1 MLGAF
6 FYFVCF
12 EDFFFF
18 CKKDKKF
25 ITMASHLGF
34 KWHIPNVIVLLL
46 CVYYYH
52 TLAEGLTKLKV
63 ANLEVHLINVSGK
76 RQP

>member
-18 CKKDKKF
+18 AKKIK
-25 ITMASHLGF
+25 SLSL
-34 KWHIPNVIVLLL
+34 WHHIQVLSGTFQMLLFLLL